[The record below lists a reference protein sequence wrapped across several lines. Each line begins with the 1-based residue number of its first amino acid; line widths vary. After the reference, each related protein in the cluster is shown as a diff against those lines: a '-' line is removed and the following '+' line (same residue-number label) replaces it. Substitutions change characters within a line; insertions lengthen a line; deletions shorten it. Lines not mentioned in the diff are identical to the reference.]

1 MCFAEL
7 IWSFIL
13 MWDQLSTTIF
23 FVGDPCYFIR
33 LWVGPFRFNKLS
45 GDLYSDTYLFDNS
58 VGTHGVAMA

>member
-1 MCFAEL
+1 
-7 IWSFIL
+7 

-45 GDLYSDTYLFDNS
+45 GDLYSDTFLFDNS
-58 VGTHGVAMA
+58 VGIHGVAMA